1 MKPEILRDR
10 IINSMIIILFIVIYV
25 LFYYYV
31 KQSNTVNDEPFISNN
46 SFIGLY
52 DEKIDSIVNWMRSIV
67 YIIINRLFEIFK
79 LSHS

>member
-31 KQSNTVNDEPFISNN
+31 KQSNTVNGDSFLPNN
-46 SFIGLY
+46 YLVRSFEEI
-52 DEKIDSIVNWMRSIV
+52 IDSIVNWMRSI
-67 YIIINRLFEIFK
+67 IPLLKDFIRL
-79 LSHS
+79 HTR